1 MKTFK
6 TNKGITLVALII
18 TIIVLLIL
26 TVVAISSITD
36 QGLFTKSQE
45 AVNSYEDSRKEEEG
59 KLAGYSSEIDKYLNQ
74 QTDKKY
80 VGIINGDLV
89 MLFLSPNNE
98 MTITADGTIL
108 ANKMKPQEIPAPEG
122 FPNSENYSKFYKS
135 TVNGIEMIC
144 GISKDGKVI
153 TIVGMGDL
161 ELYENIFVTNP
172 KTRVYEASDSDS
184 TVFAI
189 IKPNGIHKYIA
200 IQDGE
205 IVYEQEKEIEIK
217 EFYTVKI
224 AGNEIGTYRYVTIEK
239 NAISDSS
246 GGVDGRIS
254 ENGEEYYSLTYH
266 TGANNVLNSYSWI
279 GPHILNENIT
289 EEMIYQQY
297 PKAQ

>member
-1 MKTFK
+1 MNTFK

-89 MLFLSPNNE
+89 VLDLSPNNE

-122 FPNSENYSKFYKS
+122 FPN
-135 TVNGIEMIC
+135 
-144 GISKDGKVI
+144 
-153 TIVGMGDL
+153 L
-161 ELYENIFVTNP
+161 
-172 KTRVYEASDSDS
+172 
-184 TVFAI
+184 
-189 IKPNGIHKYIA
+189 
-200 IQDGE
+200 
-205 IVYEQEKEIEIK
+205 
-217 EFYTVKI
+217 
-224 AGNEIGTYRYVTIEK
+224 
-239 NAISDSS
+239 
-246 GGVDGRIS
+246 
-254 ENGEEYYSLTYH
+254 
-266 TGANNVLNSYSWI
+266 
-279 GPHILNENIT
+279 
-289 EEMIYQQY
+289 
-297 PKAQ
+297 